1 MILLLVLIAIH
12 LTVGYT
18 VQLILT
24 PVSQHQRLAKHRR
37 AWKTEPPKAASAPL
51 PPVDDMQDIHV
62 RVPISL
68 RMLLPDA
75 AEIPSHSEDMHQ
87 NSFPRK
93 TPCRYECAY
102 RPSSHTRRLGQRSRE
117 TGERL
122 PSAALP
128 LRAYQFG
135 CTCASGHPLSMR

>member
-62 RVPISL
+62 RYSDQPRDPKCTWIAYLATPYPAFLGRTQAVQATIPFFLAASLNANGAQCTDLTAYATAGCRRNTVP
-68 RMLLPDA
+68 
-75 AEIPSHSEDMHQ
+75 
-87 NSFPRK
+87 
-93 TPCRYECAY
+93 
-102 RPSSHTRRLGQRSRE
+102 
-117 TGERL
+117 
-122 PSAALP
+122 
-128 LRAYQFG
+128 
-135 CTCASGHPLSMR
+135 